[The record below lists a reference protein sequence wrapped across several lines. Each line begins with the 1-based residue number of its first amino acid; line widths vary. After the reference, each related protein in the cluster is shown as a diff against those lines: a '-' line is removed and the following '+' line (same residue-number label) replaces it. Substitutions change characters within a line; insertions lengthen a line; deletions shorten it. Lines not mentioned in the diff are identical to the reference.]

1 MRVLAIAA
9 GTLITVAG
17 IIWTLQGM
25 GSSLA
30 PQSFM
35 TNAQEWI
42 VIGASTAVAGAAV
55 VVWAVRR
62 PH

>member
-1 MRVLAIAA
+1 MRILAIAA
-9 GTLITVAG
+9 GTLITIAG
-17 IIWTLQGM
+17 IIWMLQGM

-42 VIGASTAVAGAAV
+42 VIGAFTAVAGTAL